1 MIGRDTNITNR
12 VVMRPIKV
20 QTVFLVGKRSSV
32 GLLIGAN
39 TMQYFGINAQP
50 GLGSSIWGNE
60 KWPTRV
66 AIATS
71 PYSSYI
77 RDWNL
82 EMTDEAL
89 YSTIVSNV
97 ARLDDTVLAEVDL
110 TAQTKA
116 AAEMKLERPIQGTEL
131 YKEGNVVERLLS
143 EAKKDLG
150 TNK

>member
-1 MIGRDTNITNR
+1 
-12 VVMRPIKV
+12 
-20 QTVFLVGKRSSV
+20 
-32 GLLIGAN
+32 
-39 TMQYFGINAQP
+39 MQYFGINAEP
-50 GLGSSIWGNE
+50 GLGSSVWGDD

-97 ARLDDTVLAEVDL
+97 ATLDDTVLAEVDL

-116 AAEMKLERPIQGTEL
+116 AAEMKLEKPIQGTEL
-131 YKEGNVVERLLS
+131 YIEGYVVERH
-143 EAKKDLG
+143 
-150 TNK
+150 